1 MPDDRPAL
9 PWLALALL
17 MLGTAGFA
25 AAWILLAASRDSQL
39 SWMAVLAALDAAMLL
54 RLGRMRGGMPRAL
67 LAVLATAVAIV
78 LANWGIAAAQI
89 GRMLGLLPWESAMRL
104 GLDYAWNLVVLANG
118 TVDLA
123 WFAVALVAAALA
135 SR

>member
-9 PWLALALL
+9 PWLALALI

-118 TVDLA
+118 PVDLA